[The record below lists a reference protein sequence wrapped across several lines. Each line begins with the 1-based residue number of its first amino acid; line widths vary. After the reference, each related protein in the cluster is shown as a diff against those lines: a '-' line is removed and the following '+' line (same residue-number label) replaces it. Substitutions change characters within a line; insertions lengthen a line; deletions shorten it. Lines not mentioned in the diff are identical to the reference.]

1 MDNKDLLDKE
11 INDLMIDETKDL
23 TLSQSS
29 IEKIVNSR
37 EKTLKDRLNIL
48 LDKEI
53 EIPLAPA
60 IVGFAALLI
69 ISILPKNLLENQEIK
84 VINIGSSRIFV
95 REKEVSK
102 R

>member
-1 MDNKDLLDKE
+1 MNNKDLLDKE